1 MLEIWGLEKY
11 LVEGELPKNSKEVLI
26 SKKLANKL
34 NISVGDLTTFIGTT
48 MHNAFT
54 TYNFLVAGTFDLRK
68 GQADKQMMLV
78 DISGA
83 REALDMEMSIRNFWF
98 YTFTIL

>member
-1 MLEIWGLEKY
+1 
-11 LVEGELPKNSKEVLI
+11 
-26 SKKLANKL
+26 
-34 NISVGDLTTFIGTT
+34 

-83 REALDMEMSIRNFWF
+83 REALDMENAASEIFVLHIHYFIMM
-98 YTFTIL
+98 TKQLV